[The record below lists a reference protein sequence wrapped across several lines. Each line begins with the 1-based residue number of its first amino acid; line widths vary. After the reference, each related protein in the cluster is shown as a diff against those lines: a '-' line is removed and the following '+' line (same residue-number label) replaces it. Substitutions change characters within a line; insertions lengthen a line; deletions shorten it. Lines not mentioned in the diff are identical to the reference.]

1 MKINI
6 NSFKIVACLAFL
18 MVLSSCSIDD
28 IKPINQLTQENAV
41 RDEASAQKILNGVYD
56 LGREFDVSNFP
67 LYLAGYGNEGLIT
80 GNLSG
85 GQGYNTNEVPVENR
99 FLTNL
104 YNGFYKIINLS
115 NFLIQELEAGKAVGI
130 PEQRKVEMISEAK
143 FQRAFSYFRL
153 LRYFGQFY
161 DLNSNYGV
169 VLRTNFATQLEA
181 QPRNSVQEVYTLIQ
195 QDLQYAAVNGP
206 EFIEHFYAGKV
217 ASKALLAKVELYMG
231 NYGTAVTLAKEVI
244 DNTEGYDLE
253 IIYSDIFVNSFNSSE
268 VLFAPFSGP
277 GSEGGSKMELIKQTS
292 FSTTLKNLADAQ
304 VGLSSDGSLTAAGS
318 NYDPRFAFAYAADS
332 KGTNSQGKYPFL
344 DNVNAQKN
352 TIFHL
357 RLGEIYLI
365 HAEAEARRPSGVL
378 SDALESLNAIRF
390 RADVTLKTLVDKP
403 TLLEDIRKEKL
414 LELFFENGEPWFDM
428 VRYHVLEN
436 LDAATIK
443 PSLTS
448 KNKFILPIPSQVIIG
463 NKAIIQNPGY

>member
-6 NSFKIVACLAFL
+6 NNFKIVTCLAL
-18 MVLSSCSIDD
+18 IMVFSSCSIDD

-67 LYLAGYGNEGLIT
+67 LYLAGYGDEGVIT

-85 GQGYNTNEVPVENR
+85 AQGYNSNEVPAENR

-130 PEQRKVEMISEAK
+130 SQQRKVEMISEAK
-143 FQRAFSYFRL
+143 FQRALSYFTL

-161 DLNSNYGV
+161 DLNSNLGV
-169 VLRTNFATQLEA
+169 VVRTKFATELEA

-195 QDLQYAAVNGP
+195 QDLEYAATNGP
-206 EFIEHFYAGKV
+206 EYIEHFYAGKV
-217 ASKALLAKVELYMG
+217 ASQALLAKVELYLG
-231 NYGTAVTLAKEVI
+231 NYETAATLAQEVI
-244 DNTEGYDLE
+244 DNAEGYALE
-253 IIYSDIFVNSFNSSE
+253 EQYSAIFSNSFNSSE

-277 GSEGGSKMELIKQTS
+277 GAEGGSKMELIKQTS
-292 FSTTLKNLADAQ
+292 PSAILKNLADAQ
-304 VGLSSDGSLTAAGS
+304 VGLSNDGSLSGLGS
-318 NYDPRFAFAYAADS
+318 NYDPRFAFAYAVDT
-332 KGTNSQGKYPFL
+332 KGQNLQGKYPFL
-344 DNVNAQKN
+344 DNTSSQKN
-352 TIFHL
+352 TIYHL

-365 HAEAEARRPSGVL
+365 HAEAEARRPSGIL
-378 SDALESLNAIRF
+378 DDALASLNAIRF
-390 RADVTLKTLVDKP
+390 RADVDLKSLVDKP

-414 LELFFENGEPWFDM
+414 LELFFENGEPWFDL
-428 VRYHVLEN
+428 VRYHILGD
-436 LDAATIK
+436 LDAVTIK
-443 PSLTS
+443 ASLTDV
-448 KNKFILPIPSQVIIG
+448 NKFILPIPTQVIIG
-463 NKAIIQNPGY
+463 NKAIIPNPGY